1 MLDHLS
7 HSAIRT
13 YCTDKRDFFK
23 KYILKETTFDRNA
36 TAEIWSTIHK
46 YLEARQKGKN
56 KEEARQEALKYLE
69 SVKDEMTY
77 TKSQT
82 EESVIREV
90 ERVLD
95 MPELDEILSI
105 WGQPVATELSI
116 TEKLEWLGLPIKWVI
131 DSIREENDEQTI
143 IDYKVV
149 STFSDLCPAYE
160 IQAMIYFWLYYAST
174 WILAKSIKF
183 VQIKKSKN
191 TNWEPQYRVIEIEP
205 TPERLQRVAL
215 FIKAIVH
222 EIMHNELYHHN
233 QYPIYTPNPFNRE
246 AKYEDWLEFGSS
258 FTF

>member
-7 HSAIRT
+7 HSAIKT

-23 KYILKETTFDRNA
+23 RYILKETTFDRNA

-46 YLEARQKGKN
+46 YLEQRQRGKD
-56 KEEARQEALKYLE
+56 KDEAKQEAMKYLD
-69 SVKDEMTY
+69 SVKNEMTY
-77 TKSQT
+77 AKSQT
-82 EESVIREV
+82 EDSVRREI

-95 MPELDEILSI
+95 MPELDEILTI

-116 TEKLEWLGLPIKWVI
+116 TEKLDWLDLPIKWVI
-131 DSIREENDEQTI
+131 DSITEEDGEQTI

-149 STFSDLCPAYE
+149 SAFTDLCPAYE
-160 IQAMIYFWLYYAST
+160 IQAMIYFWLYYSNT

-191 TNWEPQYRVIEIEP
+191 TNGEPQYRVIEIEP

-222 EIMHNELYHHN
+222 EILHNELYSPKGH
-233 QYPIYTPNPFNRE
+233 PIYTPNPFNRD
-246 AKYEDWLEFGSS
+246 AKLDDWLEFGSA